1 MTSGK
6 NSGYEL
12 IFSPRA
18 IKQLREIDRRTQ
30 ERIKKA
36 VQGLKTVP
44 PKGDIKKLKG
54 LTGRYRLRVGDFRVI
69 FLIDTHVRKVYIT
82 EILPRKE
89 AYK

>member
-6 NSGYEL
+6 NLDYEL

-44 PKGDIKKLKG
+44 PVGDIKKLKG
-54 LTGRYRLRVGDFRVI
+54 LTGRYRLRVGNFRVI
-69 FLIDTHVRKVYIT
+69 FLIDTYMRKVYIS

>member
-6 NSGYEL
+6 SSGYEL

-18 IKQLREIDRRTQ
+18 IRQLREIDRRTK
-30 ERIKKA
+30 ERIEKA
-36 VQGLKTVP
+36 VQGLKAIP

-54 LTGRYRLRVGDFRVI
+54 LNGRFRLRVSDYRVI
-69 FLIDTHVRKVYIT
+69 FLIDTNMRKVYISD
-82 EILPRKE
+82 ILPRKE

>member
-6 NSGYEL
+6 NPGYEL

-18 IKQLREIDRRTQ
+18 VKQLREIDRRTQ

-36 VQGLKTVP
+36 VQGLKAIP

-54 LTGRYRLRVGDFRVI
+54 LNARFRLRVSDFRVI
-69 FLIDTHVRKVYIT
+69 FLIDTNMRKVYISD
-82 EILPRKE
+82 ILPRKE